1 LRSNVPRWLTA
12 ASLLLLATLLVGGRI
27 AEGLFVLLSVVF
39 PVALMLLGLGAG
51 RHAARPAVA
60 LLGLVLALSALG
72 VLFWPASPSPE
83 QYRLGLP
90 VPAWIALFGL
100 GLVPFVLV
108 VWSYAATFRSPD
120 ESGHD

>member
-1 LRSNVPRWLTA
+1 LRSNVPGWLTA
-12 ASLLLLATLLVGGRI
+12 ASLLLLATLLVGGRL

-60 LLGLVLALSALG
+60 ALGLVLALSALA
-72 VLFWPASPSPE
+72 VALWPASPSPE
-83 QYRLGLP
+83 QLRFGLP
-90 VPAWIALFGL
+90 VPAWIALSGL

-120 ESGHD
+120 ETPHG